1 MSLAI
6 RVSRL
11 VVEKVAIVKNSLIGL
26 VVMIA
31 GSMIAFAGAS
41 EAYDRTTDAKK
52 IAWMDRGKA
61 AVREKVKDPE
71 SAVFR
76 QVFFQAGK
84 DGIPMTCGEVNA
96 RNGFG
101 GFAGFQRFISAGRSE
116 LTFLEEQVEDFDVI
130 WDRFCS

>member
-1 MSLAI
+1 MAI

-11 VVEKVAIVKNSLIGL
+11 VVGKVAIVKNFLIGF

-31 GSMIAFAGAS
+31 GSMSAFAGAS
-41 EAYDRTTDAKK
+41 EAYDSTTDAKK

-61 AVREKVKDPE
+61 AVREKVKDPD

-101 GFAGFQRFISAGRSE
+101 GLAGFQRFISAGRSE